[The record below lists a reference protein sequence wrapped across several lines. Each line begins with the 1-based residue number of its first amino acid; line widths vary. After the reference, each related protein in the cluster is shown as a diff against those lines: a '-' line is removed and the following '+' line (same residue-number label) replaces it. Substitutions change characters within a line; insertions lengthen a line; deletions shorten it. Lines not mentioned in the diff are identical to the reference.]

1 MKVELGG
8 GTKPT
13 PGYDVQIDPV
23 HGTDPWKVTAQ
34 TVPWMSDRYSADG
47 RVPLSSNSVESI
59 VASHVLE
66 HIPAGADRIAVF
78 NEAHRVLVPGGQ
90 FHLYV
95 PLVAAGGLPAAELW
109 PAFADPTHVSF
120 WVFPESLHYFTGE
133 RGADADYGI
142 KPWKLETWSVQ
153 GGWNGYAMLTK
164 PEQS

>member
-1 MKVELGG
+1 MELGG

-23 HGTDPWKVTAQ
+23 HGVGYWKAKAQDTPWAGHALGWPR
-34 TVPWMSDRYSADG
+34 TVMQG
-47 RVPLSSNSVESI
+47 GGVESI
-59 VASHVLE
+59 MASHVLE

-90 FHLYV
+90 FHIWV
-95 PLVAAGGLPAAELW
+95 PLVGADGLLAAELW

-120 WVFPESLHYFTGE
+120 WIFPQSLLYFTGE
-133 RGADADYGI
+133 MGADADYGI

-153 GGWNGYAMLTK
+153 GGWNGYACLSK
-164 PEQS
+164 P